1 MKLITLVENTACS
14 EALTAVH
21 GLSQYV
27 ETAGHKLLVDAG
39 PNRAFLENAEKLGVD
54 LAAVDT
60 VILSHGHY
68 DHTGGLAAFFEVNKT
83 AKVYVRKEAFD
94 KYFSCVGDMAKYIG
108 MEESLLENRD
118 RFVFTEDLTVIDE
131 SLTLFAQPETCDC
144 LSRASTTLRRFDGEA
159 YVADDF
165 CHEQNL
171 IITEGG
177 KTTLLCGCAHRGI
190 VNILRQAEK
199 IIGRAPDFVFGGF
212 HLFNPTTGQ
221 PESEELIA
229 AVAAELKAR
238 KNTLYYTGHCTGA
251 ASYELLRAHMGEQIS
266 YMAGGSSFTL

>member
-1 MKLITLVENTACS
+1 MKLITLVENTACCES
-14 EALTAVH
+14 LASVH

-27 ETAGHKLLVDAG
+27 ETATHKLLVDAG

-54 LAAVDT
+54 LTAVDT

-68 DHTGGLAAFFEVNKT
+68 DHTGGLAAFFVVNKT

-108 MEESLLENRD
+108 MEESLLENRE
-118 RFVFTEDLTVIDE
+118 RFVFTEELTVMDE
-131 SLTLFAQPETCDC
+131 ELTLFAEPHTHDH
-144 LSRASTTLRRFDGEA
+144 LSKASSTLRRFDGEN
-159 YVADDF
+159 YLPDDF

-171 IITEGG
+171 LITDGG

-190 VNILRQAEK
+190 VNILRRAEEILGK
-199 IIGRAPDFVFGGF
+199 APDYVFGGF
-212 HLFNPTTGQ
+212 HLFNPTTGA

-229 AVAAELKAR
+229 AVANELKAR
-238 KNTLYYTGHCTGA
+238 ENTLYFTGHCTGT
-251 ASYELLRAHMGEQIS
+251 ASYELLRRHMGEQIS